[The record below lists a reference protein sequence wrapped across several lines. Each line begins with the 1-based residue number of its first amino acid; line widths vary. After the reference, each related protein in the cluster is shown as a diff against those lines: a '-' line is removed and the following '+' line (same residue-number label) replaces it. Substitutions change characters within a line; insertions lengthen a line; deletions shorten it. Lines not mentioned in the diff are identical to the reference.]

1 MKTQDKKIWFISD
14 THYNHVNICRGTSK
28 WGDKSRT
35 RDFETLEK
43 MNNAIIKSIND
54 VVGEE
59 DILYFLGDWSFGG
72 IDSIWEF
79 RKQVICKTIIFIPG
93 NHDDHIVKNK
103 VLPNCHWNYA
113 NFTIEDNGTKDGDCY
128 VISNELFT
136 MSPKITHLKYK
147 GREFVLSH
155 YPLEQWENMDRG
167 TIHLHGH
174 THHTLDGSDL
184 NMFFKRMDVGW
195 EGKVYSADDIIS
207 EMDKRESKIHI

>member
-14 THYNHVNICRGTSK
+14 THYNHANICKGTSK
-28 WGDKSRT
+28 WGDKSQT
-35 RDFETLEK
+35 RDFETLEE
-43 MNNAIIKSIND
+43 MNNSIVKSIND

-93 NHDDHIVKNK
+93 NHDDHIVNNK
-103 VLPNCHWNYA
+103 ILPNAWQSPWHPLMDDIQLSA
-113 NFTIEDNGTKDGDCY
+113 H
-128 VISNELFT
+128 SLFT
-136 MSPKITHLKYK
+136 MSPEITYLKYK
-147 GREFVLSH
+147 KRLFILSH
-155 YPLEQWENMDRG
+155 YPLEQWKGMDKG

-184 NMFFKRMDVGW
+184 NMFFKRMDIGW
-195 EGKVYSADDIIS
+195 EGKIYSADDIIS
-207 EMDKRESKIHI
+207 EMDKKESKIHI